1 MEAYEENLENCIN
14 SASEDAQNIVLD
26 LTQTAKDD
34 IDKLLS
40 ELQEYCDKYANF
52 IDNLRAREIKKI
64 SPKIDNT

>member
-34 IDKLLS
+34 IDELLS